1 MRYTANV
8 KKLNPHIEEEVTIEI
23 QGNEFTGF
31 ASICPYEIEEGSYY
45 PVLIS
50 FTILDKLE
58 VYELNEETKSI
69 ERINEGYNYYIR
81 GILHEDFIDA
91 GLKISDEDQYFYE
104 YTYLIGKPVE
114 LRVDRID
121 VEFQ

>member
-1 MRYTANV
+1 MRYIARV

-23 QGNEFTGF
+23 QDNEFTGF
-31 ASICPYEIEEGSYY
+31 ASTCPYEIEEGSCY

-58 VYELNEETKSI
+58 VYELNEETKCI

-91 GLKISDEDQYFYE
+91 GLKISDEDQYFHE